1 MVNIQLLCQQC
12 TDLFKSIH
20 RRGLLLS
27 MILSSLPA
35 RPLRR
40 AKALSLFISH
50 GPYLVKPCFAFRP
63 FTGRKNR

>member
-1 MVNIQLLCQQC
+1 
-12 TDLFKSIH
+12 
-20 RRGLLLS
+20 